1 MTEIEQRI
9 EQQLEQRRRR
19 ALEQIAEVKR
29 TLCAVEHALQH
40 RVPAA
45 LLITSAA
52 PGEGK
57 TLFAAALA
65 CAAAQSGRYR
75 VAALDLNWHR
85 PALHRCFAMS
95 QEHGSNEVCEGRLA
109 DLLRPSGQESLAVLT
124 APHDF
129 AEQGRRADHLFTI
142 PERLIREARETHDL
156 VVIDSAAVFPTNRM
170 MMDPVLLSGV
180 VDGVVL
186 VVLTAH
192 TPRQQAR
199 RAQTIME
206 AAGARI
212 LGAVSNQWSPPAAR

>member
-1 MTEIEQRI
+1 MAPGNVVRKAPPFPVEIE
-9 EQQLEQRRRR
+9 
-19 ALEQIAEVKR
+19 
-29 TLCAVEHALQH
+29 
-40 RVPAA
+40 
-45 LLITSAA
+45 
-52 PGEGK
+52 G
-57 TLFAAALA
+57 AAAV
-65 CAAAQSGRYR
+65 GPHNPRR
-75 VAALDLNWHR
+75 IDVH
-85 PALHRCFAMS
+85 
-95 QEHGSNEVCEGRLA
+95 EVCEGRLA
-109 DLLRPSGQESLAVLT
+109 DLLRPSGQESLAVQT
-124 APHDF
+124 APRDF

-180 VDGVVL
+180 VDGVVM
-186 VVLTAH
+186 VVLTAR